1 MNYKGFNNIGNTCYL
16 NAGLQ
21 LIIHN
26 KDLCS
31 IIAYNSN
38 SSNMLKA
45 FNDFIKEY
53 NNNEKKSLTPQFIK
67 SLVEK
72 KNSIF
77 QGFGQQDSSE
87 FIIYLLDILHDEFKN
102 VKSINNINT
111 LYEHTTKISVK
122 CKLRSCLNIST
133 HNENNNFMIFNIDK
147 SFENLDDCYR
157 EYKSRVKL
165 DNDNLYYCEKCQDN
179 RIASRRIE
187 IINWPKHL
195 IIILKR
201 FVQNGYKLNK
211 NTDEI
216 IVPLEWRHDYVL
228 KGFVYHSGSL
238 YGGHYIYIGNY
249 NNKWLMFDDNS
260 VTEINSQTFERYK
273 NSAYV
278 YYFEKQLM

>member
-31 IIAYNSN
+31 LIAKNSDK
-38 SSNMLKA
+38 SDILKH
-45 FNDFIKEY
+45 FNDFIKDY
-53 NNNEKKSLTPQFIK
+53 DNNDNKPLTPSYFK
-67 SLVEK
+67 YLVSK

-77 QGFGQQDSSE
+77 EGFGQQDSSE
-87 FIIYLLDILHDEFKN
+87 FIIYLLDTIFEEFKTH
-102 VKSINNINT
+102 KINTNINS
-111 LYEHTTKISVK
+111 LYSHTVNISVK
-122 CKLRSCLNIST
+122 CKLRSCLKIST
-133 HNENNNFMIFNIDK
+133 HEEYNNFMIFNIHK

-157 EYKSRVKL
+157 EFKSRVKL
-165 DNDNLYYCEKCQDN
+165 DNDNLYYCENCKDN
-179 RIASRRIE
+179 RIASKRIE
-187 IINWPKHL
+187 VINWPKHL

-201 FVQNGYKLNK
+201 FTQVGFRFNK
-211 NTDEI
+211 NTDDI
-216 IVPLEWRHDYVL
+216 LIPIEWRHDYKL

-260 VTEINSQTFERYK
+260 VSEINTHTFNKYK
-273 NSAYV
+273 NTAYV
-278 YYFEKQLM
+278 YYYEKIN